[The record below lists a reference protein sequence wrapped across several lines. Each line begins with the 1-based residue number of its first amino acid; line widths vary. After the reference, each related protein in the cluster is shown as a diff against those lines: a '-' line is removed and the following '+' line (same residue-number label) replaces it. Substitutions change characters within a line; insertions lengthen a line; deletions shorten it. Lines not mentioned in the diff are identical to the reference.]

1 MIPADDDQ
9 FEEASMTSH
18 GTSGYEIDVQ
28 DVEYLSHGGR
38 PLLARMFTPR
48 GDGPFP
54 MIVDL
59 HGGAWCRGDRTNDT
73 IMNEPLARSG
83 VVVAALDFRM
93 PPDASYPGSLVDI
106 SYGIRWLKGRARELH
121 GRPDGLGIMGAS
133 SGAHQAMLLAMKPR
147 EPKYAALPSPAD
159 AAGLDGSVRCAVLCW
174 PVIDPL
180 GRYRYAKKLKAGGAP
195 YPEVVDRV
203 LPGHDQYWITE
214 DAMAEGSPTLAL
226 ERGEAVETPPVLY
239 IQGTRDMAHP
249 RADLD
254 RFVAG
259 YRKAGGQ
266 LDLELLEGE
275 AEGYINRKP
284 ASPAVERTISRII
297 EFVHKQLG

>member
-1 MIPADDDQ
+1 
-9 FEEASMTSH
+9 MTTS
-18 GTSGYEIDVQ
+18 GTSGHEIDVQ
-28 DVEYLSHGGR
+28 DVEYLRHGDR
-38 PLLARMFTPR
+38 PLLARLYTPR

-59 HGGAWCRGDRTNDT
+59 HGGAWCRGDRTNDA

-106 SYGIRWLKGRARELH
+106 SYGIRWLKSRATTLH
-121 GRPDGLGIMGAS
+121 SRPDLVGIMGAS

-147 EPKYAALPSPAD
+147 DPKYAALPLPAGSAAAD
-159 AAGLDGSVRCAVLCW
+159 ASVRCAVLCW

-180 GRYRYAKKLKAGGAP
+180 GRYRYAKKLKAGGPP

-203 LPGHDQYWITE
+203 LPSHDEYWRTE
-214 DAMAEGSPTLAL
+214 EAMAEGNPTLAL
-226 ERGEAVETPPVLY
+226 ERGEAVETVPVLY
-239 IQGTRDMAHP
+239 LQGTHDKAHP
-249 RADLD
+249 RPDLD
-254 RFVAG
+254 RFVAA
-259 YRKAGGQ
+259 YRKIGGQ
-266 LDLELLEGE
+266 VDLELMEGE
-275 AEGYINRKP
+275 AEGYINKQP
-284 ASPAVERTISRII
+284 PSPAVGRTIARIV